1 MLQKL
6 ILLEFS
12 YYVKMCVQFQT
23 GVGSTR
29 RGGGGWRRWRRLE
42 DRNFLPFMPGDIQGR
57 FGFVGIP
64 KRSFTFADRV
74 VLLLGTEVMGILWGK
89 RLPHLV
95 RLLIPG

>member
-29 RGGGGWRRWRRLE
+29 RGGGGLAAVATSRGQK
-42 DRNFLPFMPGDIQGR
+42 F
-57 FGFVGIP
+57 
-64 KRSFTFADRV
+64 FTFHARRYSGTV
-74 VLLLGTEVMGILWGK
+74 WFCRNTQTIFYVCGQSGVTFGHRGYGYTLG
-89 RLPHLV
+89 
-95 RLLIPG
+95 